1 MIPGYT
7 IRRVSKDDYE
17 GVIDILK
24 VLTVVG
30 DVSRNRF
37 EEIVD
42 YWDSIYLPGTST
54 RQHNPHVIVED
65 ATGQIAATGNII
77 LERKLIH
84 DAGLCGHIE
93 DIAVSKNH
101 QGKSLGKFLIDKLT
115 QVGLEAGCYKIIL
128 DCDPKN
134 VPFYEKC
141 GYTKAGIE
149 MQIRRD

>member
-1 MIPGYT
+1 MTAGYT
-7 IRRVSKDDYE
+7 IRRISKDDYE
-17 GVIDILK
+17 GVIDTLK

-30 DVSRNRF
+30 DVSRRRF

-42 YWDSIYLPGTST
+42 HWDAVYLHGTST
-54 RQHNPHVIVED
+54 RQYNPLVVVED

-93 DIAVSKNH
+93 DIAVSKSH
-101 QGKSLGKFLIDKLT
+101 QGKRLGKFLIDRLT
-115 QVGLEAGCYKIIL
+115 QLGFEAGCYKIIL

-141 GYTKAGIE
+141 GYSKAGIE